1 MEEIKIVFSRISPPI
16 EIDYLTLY
24 IRPPPGDSIP
34 ADLLGQS
41 RVRGELEI
49 IGQYDLPPL
58 LRVDPNAFRSS
69 GDSLESIS
77 FSRLDSR
84 LLDFGF
90 LSGFRNLSELSISAV
105 TDLYKS
111 LPTLPALPALNS
123 LNFDNEP
130 SLNTALASGDLVLQC
145 DGLNSVSISNCDMDD
160 FGLAQFLDWIL
171 PSSSKTLGRIQI
183 YGILLKSVPLQMASF
198 QALKYVALDGNQQS
212 LAIPTNAIY
221 FIGEDT
227 GDNNNTAPYL
237 GLSRVNFVAP
247 GAFQGKPY
255 I

>member
-1 MEEIKIVFSRISPPI
+1 MQSVSPLLLLFFFICSNMGCSNAQTTYTAYETTFATVPTLFPPQDCPNLSPCTCYKYIDNTIYVECDEAPMEEIKIVFSRISPPI

-69 GDSLESIS
+69 SDSLQSIS

-90 LSGFRNLSELSISAV
+90 LSGFRNLSELSISVV
-105 TDLYKS
+105 TNLYRS
-111 LPTLPALPALNS
+111 LPTLPALPALTTLYFGIES
-123 LNFDNEP
+123 
-130 SLNTALASGDLVLQC
+130 SLNTA
-145 DGLNSVSISNCDMDD
+145 I
-160 FGLAQFLDWIL
+160 
-171 PSSSKTLGRIQI
+171 
-183 YGILLKSVPLQMASF
+183 
-198 QALKYVALDGNQQS
+198 
-212 LAIPTNAIY
+212 
-221 FIGEDT
+221 
-227 GDNNNTAPYL
+227 
-237 GLSRVNFVAP
+237 AP
-247 GAFQGKPY
+247 GDSVM
-255 I
+255 